1 MKKLLTSLLTVAMIL
16 TLMAVPV
23 SAANL
28 NDGLIM
34 YYTFDNDA
42 STDSSGKGNNAE
54 VLGGAIPV
62 VDGKINK
69 AAEFNG
75 VDNVLRIFDVG
86 SYEQLTVSF
95 WVKISRYPNDF
106 FTMFAGDEWS
116 TPGTYHIHIVPSEC
130 LSFGQVD
137 ANLDVTNGQNEVAL
151 DEWVFVTVTNDTV
164 EGKIV
169 TYVNGEYDIDGV
181 DADGMAPAWLDALTI
196 GGWTS
201 GGNPSRF
208 FEGLLDDFRV
218 YDRVLSESEVKELM
232 NADIAALSTE
242 AAPAPVVEEAAP
254 VEEIVE
260 KGEPSAETPD
270 VAPAEVSETPAV
282 PEAPDTSDFGMTV
295 TIAAL
300 ALVIAV
306 VTAKKSKR
314 TI

>member
-1 MKKLLTSLLTVAMIL
+1 MKKLITALLTVAVIL
-16 TLMAVPV
+16 TIMVVPV
-23 SAANL
+23 SAAGI

-54 VLGGAIPV
+54 VLGEAIPV

-69 AAEFNG
+69 AAQFNG
-75 VDNVLRIFDVG
+75 VDNVLRVFDVG
-86 SYEQLTVSF
+86 SYEQLTVSY
-95 WVKISRYPNDF
+95 WVKISRFPTDF

-116 TPGTYHIHIVPSEC
+116 TPGTYHLHILPSEY
-130 LSFGQVD
+130 LAFGQVD
-137 ANLDVTNGQNEVAL
+137 GSLDVTTGQTEVPL

-201 GGNPSRF
+201 GGNPQRF
-208 FEGLLDDFRV
+208 FEGLLDDYRV
-218 YDRVLSESEVKELM
+218 YDRVLSADEVKELM
-232 NADIAALSTE
+232 NADIAAA
-242 AAPAPVVEEAAP
+242 AAPAPAAVEEEAP
-254 VEEIVE
+254 VE
-260 KGEPSAETPD
+260 KGEADPAPVPSAETAETSD
-270 VAPAEVSETPAV
+270 VPAV
-282 PEAPDTSDFGMTV
+282 PAAPETGDFGT

-300 ALVIAV
+300 ALAATIFA
-306 VTAKKSKR
+306 AKKAKR
-314 TI
+314 SI